1 MYVSTI
7 MFQHRK
13 DELGPKMFLYIY
25 KAEILQQTM
34 LLKELNDWSEHAK
47 HIIYLSSVWLFLS
60 TFYTWS
66 SRKK

>member
-34 LLKELNDWSEHAK
+34 LLKELND
-47 HIIYLSSVWLFLS
+47 
-60 TFYTWS
+60 
-66 SRKK
+66 